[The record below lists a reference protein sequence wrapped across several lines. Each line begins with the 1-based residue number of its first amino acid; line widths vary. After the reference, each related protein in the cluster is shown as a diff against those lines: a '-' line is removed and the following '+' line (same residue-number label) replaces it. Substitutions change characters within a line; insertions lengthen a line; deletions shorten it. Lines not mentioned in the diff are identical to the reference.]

1 MQHRLLRAL
10 MMLFTTHSP
19 PCSYGHTPLKL
30 AIACYKTVIV
40 EFLRSVGAPE

>member
-19 PCSYGHTPLKL
+19 PSYGHTPLKL
-30 AIACYKTVIV
+30 AIACDKTVV
-40 EFLRSVGAPE
+40 AVFLRSVGAPE